1 MIKTF
6 VVLLI
11 MAALV
16 AGCGKD
22 EGPQDPDGDEHNQGK
37 IMSYNNSDILRRS
50 AGAMIS
56 SSAPDRGYLFH
67 KLNKNN
73 GAFLPAEKG

>member
-1 MIKTF
+1 MKKMF

-16 AGCGKD
+16 GGCGKD

-37 IMSYNNSDILRRS
+37 IMSFNNSDILRKDP
-50 AGAMIS
+50 GAMIRN
-56 SSAPDRGYLFH
+56 SAPDQLINFC

-73 GAFLPAEKG
+73 GAFF